1 MCTNPYKQKNQV
13 MPGYT
18 GNIDLEKRPVV
29 QNEDGSISTVRS
41 ISFNDGKKEVL
52 IPTVSPDGKIM
63 SDDDAIKEY
72 FKTGKH
78 LGKFDTPEEATRFA
92 KALHEQQERMYV
104 KRKQ

>member
-18 GNIDLEKRPVV
+18 GNIDLDKRPVV

-92 KALHEQQERMYV
+92 KALHEQQERMYA
-104 KRKQ
+104 KRK